1 MKPIVKICGLST
13 TQTIN
18 HAINAGADW
27 IGLVHFAK
35 SSRHVDID
43 KARILAGHARGRA
56 KIVSLIVDVD
66 DATLDAIMRE
76 IKPDM
81 LQCHGSESA
90 ERIEEIKSRTSR
102 PVIKAIGVSEKADLD
117 AIAPYIRVADHILL
131 DAKPPKD
138 AILPGGNGEPFD
150 WGILKGLSDQTP
162 FILSGGL
169 SPDTVKEAIASVQPF
184 GVDVSSGVE
193 SIAGVKDNDKIEN
206 FILAANS
213 IAGNDNKNE

>member
-1 MKPIVKICGLST
+1 M
-13 TQTIN
+13 
-18 HAINAGADW
+18 
-27 IGLVHFAK
+27 
-35 SSRHVDID
+35 
-43 KARILAGHARGRA
+43 
-56 KIVSLIVDVD
+56 DVD